1 MTGSAALFG
10 LVCDLHHNDMLVY
23 NQSVITSEIIDNVCG
38 VVGLWSPN
46 SVAAPGVTAAMARS
60 LAHRGPDDYGL
71 MSLDD
76 SRLELGHR
84 RLSILDLSPLGHQ
97 PMVSADGRYCV
108 VYNGE
113 IYNFRELRRQL
124 QGCGHAFRS
133 DSDTEVL
140 LAAFVEWG
148 LACIDRFRGMFAF
161 AIWDSATREL
171 HLCRDRFGVKPLF
184 YSLSRGSLAFGS
196 EIRALHVAGDTG
208 NDVSPFAVAEY
219 IQYGYTSA
227 PRSIFAAVRSVLP
240 GTVVTFRQDL
250 VPHETRYWGLND
262 LFVGSDALRLRVE
275 LSALSDSALL
285 DYVEASLAEA
295 FRYRMVADVPVGIFL
310 SGGIDSSLL
319 TAVLARQS
327 TTRLRTFTIGYG
339 GSEFDETPYARMVAT
354 HLGTEH
360 TEFIVSPSEMLGLFE
375 RTREASDEPI
385 GDSSLI
391 PTTMVCQ
398 LARQQV
404 KVALSADGADELFG
418 GYARYDI
425 CGSHVRRL
433 GTLKGAFQWLGAE
446 LLDRLPASVIAA
458 GYTALLQRGQRYAGI
473 SDKVRKFVRMSRAH
487 SPFDAYEAA
496 ISEWD
501 PSALTRFGVPTS
513 DVHREALSVFNEGS
527 IHDFADRCM
536 RFDAA
541 RYLPGDL
548 LTKVDRASM
557 AASLEAREPFLDHEL
572 ARIAAA
578 LPSKWKIRGGQ
589 NKYVLR
595 RLLDRHFAPGA
606 FDRPKH
612 GFSAPVGEWLKG
624 PLRELLREELSASR
638 VKQFGLLDPI
648 AVERSV
654 HGFLG
659 GSGEASAAGIWILL
673 QLQRWAGRWLNSGA
687 SDAMSASAAPRMVA
701 E

>member
-1 MTGSAALFG
+1 M
-10 LVCDLHHNDMLVY
+10 
-23 NQSVITSEIIDNVCG
+23 CG

-46 SVAAPGVTAAMARS
+46 SVATPGVTAAMARA

-71 MSLDD
+71 MTLDG
-76 SRLELGHR
+76 SRLEFGHR
-84 RLSILDLSPLGHQ
+84 RLAILDLSPLGHQ
-97 PMVSADGRYCV
+97 PMLSADGRYCV
-108 VYNGE
+108 VFNGE
-113 IYNFRELRRQL
+113 IYNFREIRTQL
-124 QGCGHAFRS
+124 QGCGHSFLS

-148 LACIDRFRGMFAF
+148 LSSIHRFRGMFAF
-161 AIWDSATREL
+161 AIWDRTSREL

-184 YSLSRGSLAFGS
+184 YALNGGSLAFAS
-196 EIRALHVAGDTG
+196 EMRALHVAGFTG
-208 NDVSPFAVAEY
+208 KHVNSVSVAEY

-227 PRSIFAAVRSVLP
+227 PRSIFAAVRSVQP
-240 GTVVTFRQDL
+240 GTVVTFRLDL
-250 VPHETRYWGLND
+250 VPHETRYWALND
-262 LFVGSDALRLRVE
+262 LFVGPDAARLRVE
-275 LSALSDSALL
+275 MSALSDSALL
-285 DYVEASLAEA
+285 DHVEASLAAA

-327 TTRLRTFTIGYG
+327 TSRLRTFTIGYG
-339 GSEFDETPYARMVAT
+339 GSEFDETPYARMVAK

-375 RTREASDEPI
+375 RTQEASDEPI

-391 PTTMVCQ
+391 PTAMVCQ

-433 GTLKGAFQWLGAE
+433 GTFQGAFQWLGAE
-446 LLDRLPASVIAA
+446 MLDRLPASVVAA
-458 GYTALLQRGQRYAGI
+458 GYKAVLQRGQRYAGI
-473 SDKVRKFVRMSRAH
+473 SDKVRKFVRMSRAR

-501 PSALTRFGVPTS
+501 ASALTRFGVPTS
-513 DVHREALSVFNEGS
+513 DVHRESLKVFNEGS
-527 IHDFADRCM
+527 SDFADRCM
-536 RFDAA
+536 QFDAA

-572 ARIAAA
+572 ARVAAA

-595 RLLDRHFAPGA
+595 RLLDRHFTPGA

-612 GFSAPVGEWLKG
+612 GFSAPVAEWLKG
-624 PLRELLREELSASR
+624 PLREILREELSASR
-638 VKQFGLLDPI
+638 VKQFGLLDPS

-654 HGFLG
+654 QGFLG
-659 GSGEASAAGIWILL
+659 GDGEASAAGIWILL
-673 QLQRWAGRWLNSGA
+673 QLQRWAGRWLNSGV
-687 SDAMSASAAPRMVA
+687 SDAASASAAPGMVA
-701 E
+701 G